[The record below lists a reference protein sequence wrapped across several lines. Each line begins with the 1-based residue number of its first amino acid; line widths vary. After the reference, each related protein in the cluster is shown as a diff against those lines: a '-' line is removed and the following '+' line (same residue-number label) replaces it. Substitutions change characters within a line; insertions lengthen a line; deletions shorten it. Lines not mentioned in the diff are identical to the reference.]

1 VIGNIDVLGRLAYG
15 VLCIAGM
22 TLEAIPVLMVV
33 GVVGGIGLAVDGNYD
48 RALYVWLG
56 SWGAAGISTLI
67 FVLIVYFFWPRA
79 SDWIT
84 EWMGYVTALT
94 IAACGLAI
102 MSITVKFTDWP
113 LAIELIVPIIITF
126 IVGFSIPGRFL
137 GLDRSMPTIRDR
149 PRRRI
154 TATKR

>member
-1 VIGNIDVLGRLAYG
+1 MIGNIDVLGRLAYG

-22 TLEAIPVLMVV
+22 TLEAIPVLMIV

-113 LAIELIVPIIITF
+113 LAVELIVPLVITF
-126 IVGFSIPGRFL
+126 LAGFSIPGWFL

>member
-1 VIGNIDVLGRLAYG
+1 VIGKIDVLGRLAYG
-15 VLCIAGM
+15 LLCIAGM
-22 TLEAIPVLMVV
+22 TLEAIPVLMIV
-33 GVVGGIGLAVDGNYD
+33 GVIGGIGLAVDGNYD
-48 RALYVWLG
+48 RAVYVWLG

-67 FVLIVYFFWPRA
+67 FVLIVYVFWPRA

-84 EWMGYVTALT
+84 EWMGYVTALI
-94 IAACGLAI
+94 IAAGGLGT
-102 MSITVKFTDWP
+102 MSIIVKFTDWP
-113 LAIELIVPIIITF
+113 LAVELIVPLVITF
-126 IVGFSIPGRFL
+126 LAGFSIPGWFL